1 VEEALALIRATPLTC
16 TYYYVLSDAS
26 GNLVA
31 VEADAGKPIQVLGP
45 GEKHPL
51 LGKTFEDVVYVTAPK
66 RMPALVTRLEENYGR
81 IDAETMC
88 AIVKRPVAMAS
99 NLHNAIFL
107 PETRDVLF
115 SIAGAKSAACDE
127 PYDKV
132 NLRELLARYR
142 AARQAR
148 SGAGPD

>member
-1 VEEALALIRATPLTC
+1 M
-16 TYYYVLSDAS
+16 
-26 GNLVA
+26 
-31 VEADAGKPIQVLGP
+31 EADAGKPLQVLGP

-66 RMPALVTRLEENYGR
+66 RMPALVARLEENYGR

-88 AIVKRPVAMAS
+88 AIIKRPVAMAS

-107 PETRDVLF
+107 PETREVLF
-115 SIAGAKSAACDE
+115 SIAGAKSVACDE

-132 NLRELLARYR
+132 NCMELLSRYR
-142 AARQAR
+142 TARTSR
-148 SGAGPD
+148 P